1 MQDIASINLPVF
13 SKRFHIHSWKPLTTN
28 FAPKE
33 NPLKTKGK
41 NESKKALQSLK
52 DFQRKSCNKNK
63 RKALKSANA
72 PTKLREKSAENWRE
86 NRREKTKVAE
96 KKTAGKNGSAE
107 NVTADPYGRKTG
119 QYTCHTSLHNSII
132 LTITVSF
139 KRMHSKPHKTKLTQ
153 EKIQKHF

>member
-52 DFQRKSCNKNK
+52 DFQRKDCNKNQ

-86 NRREKTKVAE
+86 NRRENTKVAE
-96 KKTAGKNGSAE
+96 KE
-107 NVTADPYGRKTG
+107 NRRKKRIRRKRN
-119 QYTCHTSLHNSII
+119 YRPVRPENR
-132 LTITVSF
+132 TIYLLYIT
-139 KRMHSKPHKTKLTQ
+139 T
-153 EKIQKHF
+153 

>member
-52 DFQRKSCNKNK
+52 DFQRKDCNKNQ
-63 RKALKSANA
+63 RKALKLANA
-72 PTKLREKSAENWRE
+72 PTKI
-86 NRREKTKVAE
+86 
-96 KKTAGKNGSAE
+96 AGKNQQKIG
-107 NVTADPYGRKTG
+107 GKIG
-119 QYTCHTSLHNSII
+119 G
-132 LTITVSF
+132 
-139 KRMHSKPHKTKLTQ
+139 KTKAA
-153 EKIQKHF
+153 EKEIRRKKRIRRKRNCRPVRPENRTIYLLYITT

>member
-1 MQDIASINLPVF
+1 MKA
-13 SKRFHIHSWKPLTTN
+13 KKPYKVWTI
-28 FAPKE
+28 FKE
-33 NPLKTKGK
+33 KAAIK
-41 NESKKALQSLK
+41 NQ
-52 DFQRKSCNKNK
+52 

-119 QYTCHTSLHNSII
+119 QYTCYTSLHNSII

-139 KRMHSKPHKTKLTQ
+139 KKMHLNYTKLN
-153 EKIQKHF
+153 

>member
-72 PTKLREKSAENWRE
+72 PTKI
-86 NRREKTKVAE
+86 
-96 KKTAGKNGSAE
+96 AGKNQQKIGGKIGGKKRRSPKRKPPE
-107 NVTADPYGRKTG
+107 KTDPPKT
-119 QYTCHTSLHNSII
+119 
-132 LTITVSF
+132 
-139 KRMHSKPHKTKLTQ
+139 
-153 EKIQKHF
+153 